1 MISDLKIS
9 FIKNIDRH
17 NIRYIF
23 DCLQNFID
31 LSTFTFKKLIF
42 LCLRTYSSSNY
53 LTMIYL

>member
-31 LSTFTFKKLIF
+31 LSTFTKLIF
-42 LCLRTYSSSNY
+42 LCLRTYSFSNY